1 MGGCLRLGVIL
12 HWRLHAP
19 HELARQSTGASCI
32 SLHALSVHLVLAGPT
47 QPPCAMRAPAP
58 CMGGVAAPW
67 KAGLSPLWE
76 GTHLWRASAA
86 SIDRADFPRG
96 GTQPP
101 RPADC
106 SSGALDGPPS
116 HLPELAG
123 ATPDASGH
131 RGRVPAAAIEIGAL
145 RTHWLGASA
154 STMGR
159 GCVLV
164 GGGGAARP
172 PLVRHLGVPPL
183 GATDQGLPAIGA
195 SPLGCI
201 DQGLMAISAFCG

>member
-1 MGGCLRLGVIL
+1 M
-12 HWRLHAP
+12 H
-19 HELARQSTGASCI
+19 Q
-32 SLHALSVHLVLAGPT
+32 PT
-47 QPPCAMRAPAP
+47 RSFCAPCARWTDAASMRHARA
-58 CMGGVAAPW
+58 CAMHGRRGGALE
-67 KAGLSPLWE
+67 AGLSPLWE
-76 GTHLWRASAA
+76 GLWRASAA

-145 RTHWLGASA
+145 RTHWLRAWA

-201 DQGLMAISAFCG
+201 DQRLMAISAFCG